1 VTRAFVAIRPP
12 RSVLDAIAARV
23 ASPAMFR
30 GRATARDQWH
40 LTVQFLGND
49 ADLAAVATTFEL
61 DPLDLGAGKIRLDG
75 ADALGPRR
83 RARILALGL
92 HEGAGWIQELAAQV
106 ERRLAPLGYVRDV
119 REKEFRPHLT
129 LARFRE
135 PTDLR
140 PLCAAI
146 GPEPVGPAW
155 RVDGVVLYES
165 VLRPQGAQHVARAH
179 LPTGPGVPRGGP

>member
-12 RSVLDAIAARV
+12 PPVLDAIEARV
-23 ASPAMFR
+23 ASSTMFR
-30 GRATARDQWH
+30 ARATARDQWH

-49 ADLAAVATTFEL
+49 ADLAAVATAFEL
-61 DPLDLGAGKIRLDG
+61 EPLDLEAGEVRLGAAG
-75 ADALGPRR
+75 ALGNRR
-83 RARILALGL
+83 RARILALEL
-92 HEGAGWIQELAAQV
+92 HEGAEWIRELAAQV
-106 ERRLAPLGYVRDV
+106 ERRLAPLGHVRDA
-119 REKEFRPHLT
+119 REKSFRPHLT

-155 RVDGVVLYES
+155 RVDDVVLYES
-165 VLRPQGAQHVARAH
+165 ALRPQGAQHVARAH
-179 LPTGPGVPRGGP
+179 VPTGPGGPRGGP

>member
-1 VTRAFVAIRPP
+1 MTRAFVAIRPP
-12 RSVLDAIAARV
+12 HSVLDAIEARV
-23 ASPAMFR
+23 ASSAMSR

-61 DPLDLGAGKIRLDG
+61 EPLDLGAGEIRLGG

-83 RARILALGL
+83 RARILALGQ
-92 HEGAGWIQELAAQV
+92 HEGAEWTAELAAQI
-106 ERRLAPLGYVRDV
+106 ERRLAPLGHVRDV
-119 REKEFRPHLT
+119 REKGFRPHLT

-146 GPEPVGPAW
+146 GPDPVGHSW
-155 RVDGVVLYES
+155 RVDKVVLYES

-179 LPTGPGVPRGGP
+179 VPTGPGGPRDDP

>member
-1 VTRAFVAIRPP
+1 M
-12 RSVLDAIAARV
+12 AARV

-83 RARILALGL
+83 RGPSASAPSSRIFPAPRSRGSSSNVVATAARSASLP
-92 HEGAGWIQELAAQV
+92 
-106 ERRLAPLGYVRDV
+106 RNCTVRC
-119 REKEFRPHLT
+119 H
-129 LARFRE
+129 
-135 PTDLR
+135 
-140 PLCAAI
+140 
-146 GPEPVGPAW
+146 
-155 RVDGVVLYES
+155 
-165 VLRPQGAQHVARAH
+165 
-179 LPTGPGVPRGGP
+179 

>member
-12 RSVLDAIAARV
+12 RPVLDAIDARV
-23 ASPAMFR
+23 NWPAMFR

-40 LTVQFLGND
+40 LTVQFLGDD
-49 ADLAAVATTFEL
+49 ADLAAVATAFEL
-61 DPLDLGAGKIRLDG
+61 DPLDLGAGKIRLGG

-92 HEGAGWIQELAAQV
+92 HEGAEWTEELAAQV
-106 ERRLAPLGYVRDV
+106 ERRLAPLGHERDV
-119 REKEFRPHLT
+119 REKGFRPHLT
-129 LARFRE
+129 LARYRA

-146 GPEPVGPAW
+146 GPDPVGPAW

-179 LPTGPGVPRGGP
+179 VPTGPGGLRGGP